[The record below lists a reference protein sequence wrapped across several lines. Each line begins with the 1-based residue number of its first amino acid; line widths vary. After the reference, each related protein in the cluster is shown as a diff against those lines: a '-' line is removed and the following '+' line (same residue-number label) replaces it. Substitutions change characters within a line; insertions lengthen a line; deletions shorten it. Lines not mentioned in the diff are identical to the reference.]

1 MRSVYLCAF
10 RLRQKNQTVAAIKTI
25 RIADPTKDVKT
36 SIILHRP
43 PRAHP
48 RPIKLA
54 FQMLHPRIV

>member
-1 MRSVYLCAF
+1 V
-10 RLRQKNQTVAAIKTI
+10 RLRQKNQTVAVMRIM
-25 RIADPTKDVKT
+25 RIAAPTKDVKT
-36 SIILHRP
+36 STILHRP